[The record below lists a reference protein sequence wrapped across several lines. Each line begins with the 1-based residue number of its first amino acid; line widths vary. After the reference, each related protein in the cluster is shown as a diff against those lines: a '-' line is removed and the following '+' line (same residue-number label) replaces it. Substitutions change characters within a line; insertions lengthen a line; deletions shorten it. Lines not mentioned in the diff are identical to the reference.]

1 MRGKVSQARSDDVH
15 YSYSSL
21 SSETEKRLDLN
32 DLLKRA
38 AYEKNRDK
46 KFNLLIFSGASTVVM
61 VFLLLLNL

>member
-15 YSYSSL
+15 YGYRSL

-38 AYEKNRDK
+38 AYEKNRNK

-61 VFLLLLNL
+61 VFFLLLSL